1 MSKFLIVAKAAAA
14 DGNMRWNARWRFSAE
29 AEMGTIFPKYT
40 RVYNVYTHVRP
51 RLYTHTHRC
60 AEGTDDDG
68 AVWGGPMAPINGLIT
83 GHPGWHALLG
93 RNPDERI
100 WEIRKYAKGNWNRV
114 RSMEMNHLLVVV
126 RDGKNSNTG
135 AVDSVT
141 LCLFV

>member
-40 RVYNVYTHVRP
+40 RVYNFYTHVCVHAC
-51 RLYTHTHRC
+51 THTHRC

-100 WEIRKYAKGNWNRV
+100 WEIRKYAKREIGIVSAPW
-114 RSMEMNHLLVVV
+114 
-126 RDGKNSNTG
+126 K
-135 AVDSVT
+135 
-141 LCLFV
+141 